1 MLVAPSADVFFW
13 VVGEISRSCSLCRA
27 VFRFLGD
34 TDFNLTTRVAVRGEV
49 GEETDPLIF
58 TRSNDMCG
66 LLFSQPFGS
75 QDTAAF
81 LSALLG

>member
-1 MLVAPSADVFFW
+1 M
-13 VVGEISRSCSLCRA
+13 
-27 VFRFLGD
+27 FRFLGD

-49 GEETDPLIF
+49 GEETDPLIL
-58 TRSNDMCG
+58 TRSNDTCG

-75 QDTAAF
+75 QNTVAF